1 MRTATPQEIVQLHS
15 FVRQHYVE
23 FYDVE
28 LELVDHLAHDIEEQ
42 WRKDKALSFEKALDC
57 AFKKFGVFGFT
68 DVVASK
74 IDRLKGR
81 YIKLMLREVGSFF
94 TLPKIIFSL
103 AIYLILFAIGYTYQE
118 VGIWSLYCILFGII
132 SLYIVVGMLWQRK
145 IKQRQKS
152 VNKRFL
158 LESVAVQ
165 SYAGGAFISFTSMM
179 IQLPHLTSFIANTI
193 LATCIVAL
201 LILFMGLWTY
211 VAIYV
216 LMPQLQREIQQL
228 PQKYQAV

>member
-1 MRTATPQEIVQLHS
+1 MRTVTLQEIEQLHQ

-42 WRKDKALSFEKALDC
+42 WRRDKGLPFESALDH
-57 AFKKFGVFGFT
+57 AFKKFGIFGFT
-68 DVVASK
+68 DVVDSK
-74 IDRLKGR
+74 IDRLKGS
-81 YIKLMLREVGSFF
+81 YINMMLREVGTFF
-94 TLPKIIFSL
+94 TIPKIVFSIAL
-103 AIYLILFAIGYTYQE
+103 YLILFAIGYTYQE

-132 SLYIVVGMLWQRK
+132 SLYIVVGAFWQRK
-145 IKQRQKS
+145 VKQRQKRL
-152 VNKRFL
+152 NKRFL
-158 LESVAVQ
+158 LEAVAIQ
-165 SYAGGAFISFTSMM
+165 SSAGGAFISFTSVM
-179 IQLPHLTSFIANTI
+179 IQLPHLTSFIANTL

-216 LMPQLQREIQQL
+216 LLPQLQREIHQL
-228 PQKYQAV
+228 PQKYQSI